1 MVICIKFSYLEEDT
15 VMLLCDLNRNQRF
28 CGYLAQLR
36 EWKIWMVLWILTQW
50 WLGKLDNNFVLL
62 LLF

>member
-1 MVICIKFSYLEEDT
+1 
-15 VMLLCDLNRNQRF
+15 MLLCDLNRNQRF
-28 CGYLAQLR
+28 CGYLAQLW

-62 LLF
+62 LLLLLLF